1 MNCQINLFSIVN
13 PSPFLLL
20 SDWSTRIPAHK
31 ESLIL
36 LISQTTIETVIF
48 SPHPFCHPRHPHPS
62 THTLATHLKPG
73 LKAPTLILGL
83 LLSHGSFLLN

>member
-36 LISQTTIETVIF
+36 LISQTTIE
-48 SPHPFCHPRHPHPS
+48 
-62 THTLATHLKPG
+62 
-73 LKAPTLILGL
+73 
-83 LLSHGSFLLN
+83 LLSSHLIHSVILVILIPQRTHRSEEHTSELQSR